1 MLQRIQT
8 VYWGLTIMC
17 LSVLLSGLD
26 LVVFQKDQLTFK
38 LSLYSLKQSD
48 EMGNIIKESTNYN
61 FVLVVMIIVLTLFTI
76 FQYKNLKKQLNL
88 AKWLMFFNLFISF
101 MIIIF
106 SFTGM
111 IVSDPAIIKLNFCIA
126 LLLISFIFSVLAYLG
141 VKKDKSLLDSVDRIR

>member
-26 LVVFQKDQLTFK
+26 IVAFQKDQLTYK
-38 LSLYSLKQSD
+38 LSFYSLKQID
-48 EMGNIIKESTNYN
+48 ETGSIIKKSSNYN
-61 FVLVVMIIVLTLFTI
+61 FVLVLMTLVLTLYTI
-76 FQYKNLKKQLNL
+76 FQFKNLKKQLSL
-88 AKWLMFFNLFISF
+88 AKWLMFFNLFIPI

-106 SFTGM
+106 SYTGM
-111 IVSDPAIIKLNFCIA
+111 IVSNPAFIKLNFWVA
-126 LLLISFIFSVLAYLG
+126 LLLVSFVFSVLAFLG